1 MDLVFTLGSEAR
13 DSPATGAFVVSGSV
27 VARAKGL
34 VINIMLAM
42 VCAGSRRGSDA
53 EVAERI
59 AKPETGADL

>member
-1 MDLVFTLGSEAR
+1 LDLGFTLGSEAR
-13 DSPATGAFVVSGSV
+13 GSPAIGAFVVSGFV

-42 VCAGSRRGSDA
+42 VCAGSCRGSDA
-53 EVAERI
+53 DVAART